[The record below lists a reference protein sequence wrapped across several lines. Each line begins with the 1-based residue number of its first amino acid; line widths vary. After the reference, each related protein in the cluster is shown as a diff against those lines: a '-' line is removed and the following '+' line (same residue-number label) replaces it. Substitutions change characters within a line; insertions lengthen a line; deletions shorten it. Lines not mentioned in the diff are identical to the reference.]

1 MAGVAP
7 KSVDNWQRHIN
18 GAATLLQIW
27 DSRQDLTLTG
37 IQLFM
42 QLRAAVVCL
51 AGFTRNTTIF

>member
-7 KSVDNWQRHIN
+7 KSVDNWQKHIN

-27 DSRQDLTLTG
+27 DSRQNLTLTG

-51 AGFTRNTTIF
+51 ASFV